1 MKGTVYAPLTHSKR
15 NQALHSD
22 HAWKFSLVLLQQ
34 YIAVKLLSQLWLVLS
49 DRNLSHQD
57 KKPKK
62 THQPKKM
69 FCENITESKR

>member
-34 YIAVKLLSQLWLVLS
+34 YISVLLLSQLWLIFS
-49 DRNLSHQD
+49 DRNL
-57 KKPKK
+57 
-62 THQPKKM
+62 THQKK
-69 FCENITESKR
+69 NPNKLIS